1 MQIFFY
7 IKKLLNITIPPIWT
21 KLQMFSHL
29 NNSQNKVLCD

>member
-1 MQIFFY
+1 MQNFFLH
-7 IKKLLNITIPPIWT
+7 KLLNITIPPIWT